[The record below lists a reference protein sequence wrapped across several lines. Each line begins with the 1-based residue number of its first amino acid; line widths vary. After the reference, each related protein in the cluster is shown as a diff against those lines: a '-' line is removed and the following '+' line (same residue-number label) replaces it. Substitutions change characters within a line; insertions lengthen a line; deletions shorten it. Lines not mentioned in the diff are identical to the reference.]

1 MTTLSEPTSS
11 TIEQFKSGK
20 IGVYSDVPSDV
31 YHALPAVSSGMLK
44 RVLTDS
50 PLHAKAVRDGLITP
64 DSEAIDIGAAVH
76 SLALTPQSFD
86 REFISAKQC
95 DDVVKTGDNAGAQC
109 QNSGVKCINGS
120 WLCGVHAK
128 KYKSIPCDFAG
139 STVLKLDAYR
149 RVKGIHSAIW
159 ADEKAA
165 GILAAATDFE
175 LSVLWNDEDAGMLC
189 KARFD
194 IVCRELGILPDL
206 KTCRSMRWFE
216 NDSYKAFYQVQMA
229 HYRAGAI
236 VNEIGAD
243 VIALI
248 AVESDDPHDV
258 WVPEIHQELLD
269 EGIEQRARAMKIVAW
284 CEHTGVWPG
293 AGDGRAYLR
302 KPERA
307 IR

>member
-1 MTTLSEPTSS
+1 MTLATEPTSS
-11 TIEQFKSGK
+11 TIEGFKAGMP
-20 IGVYSDVPSDV
+20 GVYAAIPADA

-44 RVLTDS
+44 RILTDS
-50 PLHAKAVRDGLITP
+50 AKHAKAVRDGLITP

-109 QNSGVKCINGS
+109 QNSGVKCVGGS

-128 KYKSIPCDFAG
+128 KYKAIPCDFAG

-159 ADEKAA
+159 ADKKAA
-165 GILAAATDFE
+165 GILKNATDFE
-175 LSVLWNDEDAGMLC
+175 LSVLWNDEPTGLLC

-194 IVCRELGILPDL
+194 IVCRTLGILPDL

-216 NDSYKAFYQVQMA
+216 ADSYRAFYHLQMA

-236 VNEIGAD
+236 ESEIGAD

-258 WVPEIHQELLD
+258 WVPEVHQELLD
-269 EGIEQRARAMKIVAW
+269 EGVERRAEAMKIVAE
-284 CEHTGVWPG
+284 CERTGVWPG
-293 AGDGRAYLR
+293 AGNGRAYLR
-302 KPERA
+302 KPER
-307 IR
+307 RS